1 MFVSDPML
9 NFDLSNEFS
18 FVWCRPMNSISW
30 LQLHSAYLL
39 LGFVALTIIYYIQK
53 IYYYLGMN
61 LFTLL
66 CTNFQLPENFISKY
80 LKKKKKVSFFIS
92 FVISCSEGLFGLAF
106 KIDLLVDFVPVELL
120 QVAFLTKQEKS
131 WSFGCQL

>member
-1 MFVSDPML
+1 MFVSDLMV
-9 NFDLSNEFS
+9 NFHLSNEVS

-53 IYYYLGMN
+53 IYFYLGMN

-80 LKKKKKVSFFIS
+80 FKKQMQASLSPLSSVALT
-92 FVISCSEGLFGLAF
+92 VC
-106 KIDLLVDFVPVELL
+106 LV
-120 QVAFLTKQEKS
+120 
-131 WSFGCQL
+131 